1 MGRRMTRR
9 VPTPADGV
17 GDRRYGSH
25 VRVPVLDDVPG
36 QEDAIAFL
44 RSAAARP
51 HHAYVFA
58 GPEGSGKSLAARAFA
73 AALLCARG
81 GCGECRDCRL
91 ALQDHHPNEFVIEPE
106 GRDIH
111 VDTVR
116 SEIWHPAYRTAPE
129 PGRKVF
135 VIREADRLSPPAAD
149 TLLKVLE
156 EPPADAVLF
165 LLSARAHELPET
177 VVSRC
182 HLIAFTALP
191 EAFVVDELIRGG
203 AEDVRARLAA
213 RLAGGNLGRA
223 RRLATADD
231 GLAFRDAAE
240 EAIELAITGPTGAL
254 HAADVVLD
262 AAAGYK
268 KAIRGELTEE
278 LTPFLDERGRPE
290 EAYRGAI
297 RRIELRFQR
306 RERRAERDYVDWVL
320 LGVSALLRDAIAGG
334 VGGGIEVL
342 MNPDR
347 VTAGG
352 ARLPVVRAAR
362 AMAAVEEARAAL
374 AEDLNLNTRLVL
386 ERAFLRMRDV
396 AA

>member
-1 MGRRMTRR
+1 MTP
-9 VPTPADGV
+9 VQ
-17 GDRRYGSH
+17 
-25 VRVPVLDDVPG
+25 VLDRVPG
-36 QEDAIAFL
+36 QEHAMAFL
-44 RSAAARP
+44 RGAAERP

-73 AALLCARG
+73 AALLCHRG

-91 ALQDHHPNEFVIEPE
+91 ALEDHHPNEFLVEPE

-111 VDTVR
+111 VDTIRTEV
-116 SEIWHPAYRTAPE
+116 WQPAYRTAPE
-129 PGRKVF
+129 PGRRVF
-135 VIREADRLSPPAAD
+135 VIGEADRLSPQAAD

-156 EPPADAVLF
+156 EPPADAVLL

-177 VVSRC
+177 VLSRC
-182 HLIAFTALP
+182 HVISFTALP
-191 EAFVVDELIRGG
+191 EAFVVEELVRGG
-203 AEDVRARLAA
+203 ADEVRARLAA

-306 RERRAERDYVDWVL
+306 RERRGERGDVGWGL
-320 LGVSALLRDAIAGG
+320 
-334 VGGGIEVL
+334 VGG
-342 MNPDR
+342 
-347 VTAGG
+347 
-352 ARLPVVRAAR
+352 
-362 AMAAVEEARAAL
+362 
-374 AEDLNLNTRLVL
+374 
-386 ERAFLRMRDV
+386 
-396 AA
+396 